1 MLHVS
6 ELEATTNAAGT
17 KFYSFGWNQVGMA
30 QNVRFDCLN
39 NGNYVGT
46 DFFFCALIK
55 LHSAGGWNGIPLYV
69 KSVIRATLAIKGDAA
84 RSRIS
89 FLETQHHQRW
99 AT

>member
-17 KFYSFGWNQVGMA
+17 KFYSFGQRLVGIKLEWPKTY
-30 QNVRFDCLN
+30 VSIVLN

-55 LHSAGGWNGIPLYV
+55 LHSAGG
-69 KSVIRATLAIKGDAA
+69 
-84 RSRIS
+84 
-89 FLETQHHQRW
+89 
-99 AT
+99 